1 MLGGRLVA
9 LRGDG
14 GKGERARVLMLV
26 RRSAQ
31 ERREEGEDLQRSH
44 QVAVGRL
51 CSAVKDG
58 CLAWSGWLRCNAE
71 LMAALRG
78 WSDARVQ
85 E

>member
-31 ERREEGEDLQRSH
+31 ERREEGEDL
-44 QVAVGRL
+44 
-51 CSAVKDG
+51 
-58 CLAWSGWLRCNAE
+58 
-71 LMAALRG
+71 
-78 WSDARVQ
+78 
-85 E
+85 